1 MNSRLQ
7 WCALVALAALV
18 GVVVSIGI
26 GAGIGEARVLRGGP
40 PGNGH
45 ELPAAVNLSARQQ
58 QLAENGD
65 EAADRLVNPS
75 VPAGHGAAGAPL
87 AAPPVPP
94 VEPSRTEPTEAL
106 PAAVVL
112 AQHGAAPA
120 QTAPVPGIASRIQF
134 SQFSDPVV
142 LNPVMEAVT
151 KKTLQSG
158 AAEQKETA
166 IGEGEAAGAG
176 TSTKKKLQSGA
187 AEQKETSAIST
198 GAAGTASVALGK
210 NRFSHGSVA
219 IRPG

>member
-18 GVVVSIGI
+18 GVVVGIGI
-26 GAGIGEARVLRGGP
+26 GAGIGEARALQGGP
-40 PGNGH
+40 PGTGH
-45 ELPAAVNLSARQQ
+45 GLPAVVNFTARQQ
-58 QLAENGD
+58 QLVENGD
-65 EAADRLVNPS
+65 EAAYRLVNPS

-87 AAPPVPP
+87 AAPVPP
-94 VEPSRTEPTEAL
+94 VEPSRAEATEGL
-106 PAAVVL
+106 PAAVAL

-120 QTAPVPGIASRIQF
+120 QTAPVPGISRIQF

-198 GAAGTASVALGK
+198 GAAGST
-210 NRFSHGSVA
+210 SVA

>member
-7 WCALVALAALV
+7 WCALIALAALV
-18 GVVVSIGI
+18 GVVVGIGI
-26 GAGIGEARVLRGGP
+26 GAGIGEARALQGGP
-40 PGNGH
+40 PGTGH
-45 ELPAAVNLSARQQ
+45 GLPAAVNFTARQQ
-58 QLAENGD
+58 QLVENGD
-65 EAADRLVNPS
+65 EAAYRLVNPS

-87 AAPPVPP
+87 AAPVPP
-94 VEPSRTEPTEAL
+94 VEPSRAEATEGL
-106 PAAVVL
+106 PAAVAL

-120 QTAPVPGIASRIQF
+120 QTAPVPGISRIQF

-142 LNPVMEAVT
+142 LNPVEAAT